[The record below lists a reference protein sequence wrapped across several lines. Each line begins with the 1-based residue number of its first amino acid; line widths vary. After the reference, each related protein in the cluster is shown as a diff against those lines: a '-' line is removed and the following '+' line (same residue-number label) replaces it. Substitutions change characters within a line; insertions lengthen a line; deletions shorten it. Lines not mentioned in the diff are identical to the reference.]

1 MLTDEKISVIEAVLF
16 ASGDPVSK
24 QTLCEI
30 IDVDKENLD
39 KLVVL
44 LRERYLN
51 ISSALEI
58 LELGGSYQFAAR
70 REYAPYIKTALEVK
84 KNVTLSQAAFEVLT
98 IIAYNQPVTKGFI
111 ENVRGVDSSSVVNSL
126 VEKGL
131 LEEAGRI
138 DVPGRPVTYKTT
150 EGFLRAFQI
159 SSLSELPPLP
169 NQETQVTFDEVLEE
183 SENSEENED

>member
-1 MLTDEKISVIEAVLF
+1 MLTDEKISVIEAILF
-16 ASGDPVSK
+16 ASGEPVLK

-30 IDVDKENLD
+30 IDVDEESLD

-51 ISSALEI
+51 ISSAVEI
-58 LELGGSYQFAAR
+58 LELDDSYQFAAR
-70 REYAPYIKTALEVK
+70 REYSPYIKTALEVK

-98 IIAYNQPVTKGFI
+98 IVAYNQPVTKGFI
-111 ENVRGVDSSSVVNSL
+111 ENVDSSSVVNSL

-138 DVPGRPVTYKTT
+138 DVPGRPVAYKTT
-150 EGFLRAFQI
+150 SGFLRAFQI

-183 SENSEENED
+183 SENSKSDED

>member
-1 MLTDEKISVIEAVLF
+1 MLVDEKISVLEAVLF

-24 QTLCEI
+24 QTLCNI
-30 IDVDKENLD
+30 IDVDEQSLD

-51 ISSALEI
+51 ISSSLEI
-58 LELGGSYQFAAR
+58 LELGDSYQFSAR
-70 REYAPYIKTALEVK
+70 REYAPYIKEALEEK
-84 KNVTLSQAAFEVLT
+84 KNATLSQAAFEFLT
-98 IIAYNQPVTKGFI
+98 IVAYNQPVTKGFV

-138 DVPGRPVTYKTT
+138 DVPGRPIAYKTT
-150 EGFLRAFQI
+150 NGFLRTFQI

-169 NQETQVTFDEVLEE
+169 DQEQQISFDDDITEE
-183 SENSEENED
+183 GETTED

>member
-1 MLTDEKISVIEAVLF
+1 MLTDEKISVIEAILF
-16 ASGDPVSK
+16 ASGEPVLK

-30 IDVDKENLD
+30 IDVDEENLD

-51 ISSALEI
+51 ISSAVEI
-58 LELGGSYQFAAR
+58 LELGDSYQLAAR
-70 REYAPYIKTALEVK
+70 REYSPYIKTALEVK

-98 IIAYNQPVTKGFI
+98 IVAYNQPVTKGFI

-138 DVPGRPVTYKTT
+138 DVPGRPVAYKTT
-150 EGFLRAFQI
+150 NGFLRAFQI

-183 SENSEENED
+183 SENFQADED

>member
-24 QTLCEI
+24 QALCEI
-30 IDVDKENLD
+30 IDVDEENLD

-58 LELGGSYQFAAR
+58 LELNGCYQFAAR
-70 REYAPYIKTALEVK
+70 REYSPYIKTALEVK
-84 KNVTLSQAAFEVLT
+84 KNITLSQAAFEVLT

-138 DVPGRPVTYKTT
+138 DVPGRPVAYKTT
-150 EGFLRAFQI
+150 DGFLRAFQI
-159 SSLSELPPLP
+159 SSLAELPPLP
-169 NQETQVTFDEVLEE
+169 NQETQVTFDDVLEE
-183 SENSEENED
+183 SENSEVDGD

>member
-30 IDVDKENLD
+30 IDVDEENLD

-58 LELGGSYQFAAR
+58 LELNGCYQFAAR
-70 REYAPYIKTALEVK
+70 REYSPYIKTALEVK

-98 IIAYNQPVTKGFI
+98 IIAYNQPVTNGFI

-138 DVPGRPVTYKTT
+138 DVPGRPVAYKTT
-150 EGFLRAFQI
+150 DGFLRAFQI
-159 SSLSELPPLP
+159 SSLAELPPLP

-183 SENSEENED
+183 SENSEVDGD